1 MRCTLGNAAMMLLIL
16 LPCAA
21 AAPAAMVE
29 MHTSQA
35 FDLEPPPPP
44 RSLPARADDA
54 WFPDVMPSAPAAAL
68 APNVST
74 PPRSTAILIPLPA
87 PLWIGIAGVGC
98 ALVAARAA
106 RPRRNLAA

>member
-1 MRCTLGNAAMMLLIL
+1 MRCTLGNAAMMLVIL

-35 FDLEPPPPP
+35 FDLEPLP
-44 RSLPARADDA
+44 RSLPARAEDA
-54 WFPDVMPSAPAAAL
+54 WFPDVMPSAAAAVL

-74 PPRSTAILIPLPA
+74 PPPRSSAILIPLPA

-98 ALVAARAA
+98 ALAAARVA